1 MNPKSDIDDAK
12 KIFIILLIFI
22 IEDIALFV
30 LLGVMFLDGKEYTG
44 ILMNGEPLENTKY
57 IFSAFDYFKNCTV
70 YCLLE
75 DLIIIAVYK
84 FSKSLPDSNSAI
96 KASKTVDLSY
106 FCLLHLC
113 FKILINLNS
122 TVMFL
127 SDTIYAR
134 QANWKSYTS
143 NDGELITNNFLSIPD
158 VCNKFDNDQHKSLF
172 LGLGSVIIVFTL
184 ILWILRKSNKV
195 VKFLKSAGDKS
206 VKILQIII
214 IFLQKLIKPL
224 QKNIK
229 SSQRNN
235 NKTDLLKYTITV
247 NCIWLGLTVAWAVM
261 VFAWRKENKNSLWHM
276 QYSAWVKLMLPAVIV
291 LNSILCKID
300 SEHTADDTYIHHC
313 SNDYSIR
320 VIINMAISCIALM
333 VFGEFG
339 SIVCIVAMTI
349 VAVLLFFDILNI
361 KRDSNNKIIKGD
373 LIVSFIFTVIAG
385 VIFTVGLL
393 FAENIFFHALLLWV
407 GESTDIGG
415 KFLGLKSNSFIM
427 YAINSAF
434 IIIIF
439 VFIRFVKFDS
449 TKKSIST
456 SKLKLKTFL
465 KEKLSSVSV
474 AFITIIMMG
483 GIVFF
488 NFFYNG
494 FNDRTILKSFYMT
507 AGRFNNEMEIPVDV
521 TTNRARQVSIASQ
534 KNNSENTETATE
546 QKEADYSTLETIR
559 SMIPESS
566 EKNII
571 KAVCIE
577 EEEFT
582 EKELEKLYNTKVYK
596 KGIIR
601 RVMVIIDRLCFS
613 IKSNE
618 LISVNNGMK
627 KNMGF
632 DVAKTK
638 KHNNYVSSLQSKYY
652 LSYDDVMN
660 APEEIKNIYVDE
672 DGNPRSYIK
681 FLNMEGKEPEK
692 EDESLYVYAL
702 SDVKKSFNVRYDDNS
717 TQTIENVPVRDYE
730 IVFKSALPTT
740 ASSDY
745 ALYTLSS
752 LGVGNMLILIFIPF
766 FLIMILIYNNF
777 WNSHMDECNTALDY
791 IRYFLRGLAMIYITS
806 FIIQAVVI
814 LFGVFGISIFTGL
827 SFPLV
832 ASGNFEMVLNNICVA
847 VMLCTIA
854 DPYKNDLNTGG

>member
-1 MNPKSDIDDAK
+1 MNPKSDIDYAK
-12 KIFIILLIFI
+12 KICIILLIFV
-22 IEDIALFV
+22 IEDIALFG

-57 IFSAFDYFKNCTV
+57 IFSAFDYFKNCTI

-75 DLIIIAVYK
+75 DLIIIAIYK
-84 FSKSLPDSNSAI
+84 FSKSLPDSNLTI
-96 KASKTVDLSY
+96 TVSKTVDPSY

-134 QANWKSYTS
+134 QADWKSYTS

-158 VCNKFDNDQHKSLF
+158 VCNNFKDQHKSLF
-172 LGLGSVIIVFTL
+172 LGLGSVIIGFTI
-184 ILWILRKSNKV
+184 ILCLLQTSDKV
-195 VKFLKSAGDKS
+195 VKFLKSIGDKFI
-206 VKILQIII
+206 KILQKI
-214 IFLQKLIKPL
+214 
-224 QKNIK
+224 IK
-229 SSQRNN
+229 SLQRNN
-235 NKTDLLKYTITV
+235 NKTDLLKYSIAV
-247 NCIWLGLTVAWAVM
+247 NCMWLLLTGLWAVF
-261 VFAWRKENKNSLWHM
+261 VFITRKENKNSLLHM
-276 QYSAWVKLMLPAVIV
+276 QYSAWVKFIIPAVVV
-291 LNSILCKID
+291 LNSLLCKID
-300 SEHTADDTYIHHC
+300 SEHKNDNIYIHHC

-320 VIINMAISCIALM
+320 IIINMVISCITLM
-333 VFGEFG
+333 AFGEFG

-349 VAVLLFFDILNI
+349 ISVLLFFDFLNI
-361 KRDSNNKIIKGD
+361 KRDNNNKVIKGD
-373 LIVSFIFTVIAG
+373 LIISVIFTVILG
-385 VIFTVGLL
+385 VFFICGLL
-393 FAENIFFHALLLWV
+393 SAENIFFHALLLWV

-415 KFLGLKSNSFIM
+415 EFLGLKSNSFIM

-439 VFIRFVKFDS
+439 VFIGFIKSDS
-449 TKKSIST
+449 TKKSISA
-456 SKLKLKTFL
+456 SKLKLKKFL
-465 KEKLSSVSV
+465 REKLSSVSV
-474 AFITIIMMG
+474 AFITIIMIG
-483 GIVFF
+483 GIMHF

-494 FNDRTILKSFYMT
+494 FNDKTILKSFYMT
-507 AGRFNNEMEIPVDV
+507 AGRFNNEMEIPADV
-521 TTNRARQVSIASQ
+521 TTNRTRQVSIANEKSK
-534 KNNSENTETATE
+534 KNNSEHTEIATE
-546 QKEADYSTLETIR
+546 QKEADYNTLETIKG
-559 SMIPESS
+559 MIPESS

-582 EKELEKLYNTKVYK
+582 KKELEKLYNTKVYELK
-596 KGIIR
+596 IIR
-601 RVMVIIDRLCFS
+601 KVMVIIDRLCFS
-613 IKSNE
+613 VKSNE

-638 KHNNYVSSLQSKYY
+638 NHNNYVASLQSKYY

-660 APEEIKNIYVDE
+660 ASEEIKSVYVDE

-681 FLNMEGKEPEK
+681 FLNIEGKEPEK
-692 EDESLYVYAL
+692 ENESLYVYAL
-702 SDVKKSFNVRYDDNS
+702 SDVKKSFSVRYDDNS

-730 IVFKSALPTT
+730 IVFKSAVPTT

-752 LGVGNMLILIFIPF
+752 LGVGNMLLFIFIPF
-766 FLIMILIYNNF
+766 FLILILIYNNF
-777 WNSHMDECNTALDY
+777 WSSYMECNTALDY

-806 FIIQAVVI
+806 FIIQAIVI

-832 ASGNFEMVLNNICVA
+832 ASGNFEMLLNNICVA
-847 VMLCTIA
+847 VMLCAIA
-854 DPYKNDLNTGG
+854 DPYKNALNTGD